1 MNKLKFSHVKPL
13 PVLLLLFATS
23 NPPSCIYVD
32 TLENFRL
39 YFGKKFKN
47 HQQGN

>member
-13 PVLLLLFATS
+13 SVLLQLFPTS
-23 NPPSCIYVD
+23 NPPPCIYVD

-39 YFGKKFKN
+39 HLGKKFKN